1 LGPAGGGVD
10 AGLPPVFVV
19 LAVVVAAEQGAVV
32 EGVVAAVFSGVE
44 VVDVAVAGRDRAA
57 GGDTASV
64 ADHDGGPQAG

>member
-1 LGPAGGGVD
+1 
-10 AGLPPVFVV
+10 

-32 EGVVAAVFSGVE
+32 EGVVAAVFSGAK